1 MLQVQNLN
9 AGYLFKKK
17 KIWAV
22 RNVSLNVGKED
33 FLGIA
38 GESGCGKTTLVMA
51 ILRLLKSPGFVESG
65 KVIFDGVDLYQLS
78 NEELNQLRWKQF
90 SYVPQSSMNS
100 LNPVLSVRDQML
112 DVVFRH
118 TSMTRQEA
126 LQLILDMLQLV
137 GIPPERVKSYPHQLS
152 GGMRQRVVIA
162 MSLLLSPKLVIFDEP
177 TTALDVVVQRSII
190 EKIFELQ
197 LQKRFS
203 AIFVTHDISL
213 LFEITKHLAI
223 MYAGEIVEYGP
234 TREVYEGPLHPYTIG
249 LIESLP
255 SIYGELKEYKSIPG
269 RLPDLSQT
277 IVGCS
282 FYERCRSRMDV
293 CRLEHPGLKEVKPG
307 RWVACHLY

>member
-17 KIWAV
+17 KVWAV
-22 RNVSLNVGKED
+22 RNVSLNLGKGD

-51 ILRLLKSPGFVESG
+51 ILRLLKNPGFVESG

-78 NEELNQLRWKQF
+78 KEELNQLRWKQF

-100 LNPVLSVRDQML
+100 LNPVLSIRDQMM
-112 DVVFRH
+112 DVILRH

-126 LQLILDMLQLV
+126 LQLIVGMLQLV

-197 LQKRFS
+197 LQKEFS

-234 TREVYEGPLHPYTIG
+234 TREVYEEPLHPYTIG

-269 RLPDLSQT
+269 RLPDLSQI

-282 FYERCRSRMDV
+282 FHERCRSRMNV
-293 CRLEHPGLKEVKPG
+293 CRLEHPSLKEVKPG

>member
-17 KIWAV
+17 KVWAV

-78 NEELNQLRWKQF
+78 KEELDRLRWKQF

-100 LNPVLSVRDQML
+100 LNPVLNIRDQMM
-112 DVVFRH
+112 DVILRH
-118 TSMTRQEA
+118 TSMTKQEA
-126 LQLILDMLQLV
+126 LQLIVDMLQLV

-234 TREVYEGPLHPYTIG
+234 TREVYEEPLHPYTVG

-269 RLPDLSQT
+269 RLPDLSQS
-277 IVGCS
+277 IAGCS
-282 FYERCRSRMDV
+282 FYERCRSKMDV